1 MNERR
6 MKNKI
11 GEYADRAHDILDAG
25 GMDAK
30 TRDRLRG
37 VVDELRTIEGGL
49 SDSRLRA
56 AMPTLKLAA
65 CGGVFGYLVWHAFN
79 AWGL

>member
-6 MKNKI
+6 MKKKI
-11 GEYADRAHDILDAG
+11 GEHADVVQDVLDAG
-25 GMDAK
+25 GLKPK
-30 TRDRLRG
+30 TQDGLCRIVGEMRD
-37 VVDELRTIEGGL
+37 IEDGL
-49 SDSRLRA
+49 SGSRLRA

-79 AWGL
+79 AGL